1 MTGRA
6 VAGRPLP
13 ALAGTAAAL
22 VLAAASMLTGASS
35 APSHQTDDYGPAA
48 RTTVTDASR
57 AGGHVNGALSSVA
70 AP

>member
-1 MTGRA
+1 MT
-6 VAGRPLP
+6 GRPLP

-35 APSHQTDDYGPAA
+35 ASSHETGDHGPAA
-48 RTTVTDASR
+48 HTTVTDASK
-57 AGGHVNGALSSVA
+57 AGVYVKDT